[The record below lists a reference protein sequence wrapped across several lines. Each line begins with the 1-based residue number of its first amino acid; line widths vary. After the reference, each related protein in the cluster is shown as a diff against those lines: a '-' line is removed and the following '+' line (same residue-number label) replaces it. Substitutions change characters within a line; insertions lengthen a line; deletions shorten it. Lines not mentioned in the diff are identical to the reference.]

1 MLNKRIMFQVLNP
14 KGLVDISI
22 GRKDVGDLELKNLYK
37 SFEIIYFLQ
46 PIAYAYDSIER
57 NVTEF
62 ETFFFRVSDPCNGLV
77 SGILNHMKAI
87 SSLAEAQQRLTN
99 LLSSANAFLNLAE
112 SKLKSNY
119 GKESQLV
126 SWNDFRRSLHKEN
139 ISYRL
144 MYELRNYALHYGLPV
159 SSLKVDMNELS
170 SDTPKKKVKINLSK
184 IKILNSNY
192 DWKNVKKDID
202 GLEESANL
210 TELAFEYANIIKRLY
225 LYLLEIFAQ
234 ELSASK
240 NCIDVFYE
248 KHNIPAECT
257 AQIALGWKDGD
268 DLSNI
273 NCEILPINELKWIL
287 RLSPS

>member
-1 MLNKRIMFQVLNP
+1 MFQVLNP

-22 GRKDVGDLELKNLYK
+22 GQKDVDDLELKNLYR

-46 PIAYAYDSIER
+46 PISYAYESIER

-62 ETFFFRVSDPCNGLV
+62 ETFVLRISDPSNGLFR
-77 SGILNHMKAI
+77 GILNHMEVI

-99 LLSSANAFLNLAE
+99 LLSSANAFLNLVE

-119 GKESQLV
+119 GNNSQQLV
-126 SWNDFRRSLHKEN
+126 LWNDFRRSLHKEH
-139 ISYRL
+139 ISYRF
-144 MYELRNYALHYGLPV
+144 MYELRNYALHCGLPV
-159 SSLKVDMNELS
+159 SSLKVDMNELA
-170 SDTPKKKVKINLSK
+170 SDIPKKNVKINLSK
-184 IKILNSNY
+184 MKILNSNY
-192 DWKNVKKDID
+192 DWKSVKKDID

-210 TELAFEYANIIKRLY
+210 TELALEYGNIIKHLY
-225 LYLLEIFAQ
+225 LYLLKIFAQ

-240 NCIDVFYE
+240 NCIDAFYE
-248 KHNIPAECT
+248 KHNIPGECT

-273 NCEILPINELKWIL
+273 NCETMPINELKWIL
-287 RLSPS
+287 RDTK